1 MRRYIPRAFGFDMP
15 CRQSDRSLI
24 RSEAAEGRR
33 ARHVRE
39 ELKMRYIPGGQLRRT
54 IWLLL
59 IAVTGLAYTPQ
70 SANAVP
76 SFARQTG
83 QPCATCHSGFPQL
96 TPFGQRFKLSGYTIG
111 GGASFLDD
119 SNTPESYIPPLS
131 AMVIP
136 TFTRTSVRQDS
147 PPTNVNGWPVGHTN
161 DNLEMQQASLF
172 YGGTIYG
179 NLGAFIQGTFDR
191 AQQRTFLDNTDIRLA
206 ETFRILDYDA
216 IIGLDL
222 NNGPTV
228 QDVWNTTPAWGFP
241 FISATLAPQ
250 FTPPG
255 TQIEGAWAGRVAGTT
270 AYTFINDMLYL
281 EAGGYNNL
289 SRGGLNA
296 LGQAC
301 ANNADY
307 VAGTQ
312 QWYANL
318 ASFYPPNTFF
328 PSLCSSNSLSGVA
341 PYWRVALQ
349 PTWGE
354 HSLMMG
360 AFGFYPRVIPGR
372 VNGYG
377 VDSYSDLGFD
387 AQYQWL
393 SDPHAI
399 TLRLSYI
406 MERQA
411 LNATYA
417 QGQMNGLGILPFGT
431 GNGGSTNVTNYLT
444 SFKASASY
452 VWNNMI
458 GATVGY
464 FRVSGTNDDILYGNM
479 WTNPVL
485 GGSRYGSPT
494 GKGMNFDVYFMPWSN
509 GAPGPWPWVNMKVGL
524 TYTHYFQLSGGTNN
538 FDGQWPYFNGTIWR
552 AHNASDNNTLL
563 LYSWTAF

>member
-1 MRRYIPRAFGFDMP
+1 MQEALTGGVALILFVSVGLVWAPRNAF
-15 CRQSDRSLI
+15 
-24 RSEAAEGRR
+24 
-33 ARHVRE
+33 
-39 ELKMRYIPGGQLRRT
+39 
-54 IWLLL
+54 
-59 IAVTGLAYTPQ
+59 
-70 SANAVP
+70 AVP

-96 TPFGQRFKLSGYTIG
+96 TPFGQRFKLNGYTIG
-111 GGASFLDD
+111 GGVSFLDG
-119 SNTPESYIPPLS
+119 SGTPESYMPPLS

-161 DNLEMQQASLF
+161 NNFDMQQASLF

-179 NLGAFIQGTFDR
+179 NLGAFVQGTFDR
-191 AQQRTFLDNTDIRLA
+191 AQQRTFLDNTDVRLT
-206 ETFRILDYDA
+206 ETVKILEYDA

-228 QDVWNTTPAWGFP
+228 QDAWNSTPAWGFP
-241 FISATLAPQ
+241 FIAATLAPQ

-255 TQIEGAWAGRVAGTT
+255 TQIEGAWAGRVVGTT

-281 EAGGYNNL
+281 EAGGYNGL
-289 SRGGLNA
+289 SRGELNT

-307 VAGTQ
+307 VAGAQ
-312 QWYANL
+312 QWYGNL
-318 ASFYPPNTFF
+318 AASYPQNTFF
-328 PSLCSSNSLSGVA
+328 PSPCSSDALNGVA

-354 HSLMMG
+354 HSLMVG
-360 AFGFYPRVIPGR
+360 ALGFYPRVLPGR

-377 VDSYSDLGFD
+377 VNSYSDLGFD

-393 SDPHAI
+393 SDPHAV

-417 QGQMNGLGILPFGT
+417 QGLMNGFGILPFGT

-444 SFKASASY
+444 SFKTSASY
-452 VWNNMI
+452 VWSNMI
-458 GATVGY
+458 GGTAGY
-464 FRVSGTNDDILYGNM
+464 FHVTGTNDDILYGNM
-479 WTNPVL
+479 WTSSVA
-485 GGSRYGSPT
+485 GGSRYGSPL
-494 GKGMNFDVYFMPWSN
+494 GKGMNFDVFYMPWSY
-509 GAPGPWPWVNMKVGL
+509 GAPGPWPWLNMKLGL
-524 TYTHYFQLSGGTNN
+524 TYTHYFQLYGGTNN
-538 FDGQWPYFNGTIWR
+538 FDGQWPYFNGSVWR